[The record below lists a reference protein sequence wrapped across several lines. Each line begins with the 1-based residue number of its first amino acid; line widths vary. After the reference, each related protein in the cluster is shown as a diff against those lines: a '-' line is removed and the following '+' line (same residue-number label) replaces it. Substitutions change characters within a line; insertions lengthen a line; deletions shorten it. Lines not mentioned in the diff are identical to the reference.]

1 MKLSFSINGWDGY
14 SWEDFVQTAL
24 EVGMQGIELRG
35 VHGTPLD
42 ARGGP
47 FHPHQTC
54 LLYTSRF
61 WIRPLSCGRQ
71 SRRQRRRLPK
81 SPLKRR

>member
-47 FHPHQTC
+47 FHRIGDAGEPHHGQVVKVISKDGD
-54 LLYTSRF
+54 L
-61 WIRPLSCGRQ
+61 
-71 SRRQRRRLPK
+71 RRGDAKTL
-81 SPLKRR
+81 

>member
-35 VHGTPLD
+35 STAPPSTPG
-42 ARGGP
+42 GGP
-47 FHPHQTC
+47 FHPHQTAATARSLFEKNLQIPC
-54 LLYTSRF
+54 LDAVCEPL
-61 WIRPLSCGRQ
+61 RPGR
-71 SRRQRRRLPK
+71 L
-81 SPLKRR
+81 